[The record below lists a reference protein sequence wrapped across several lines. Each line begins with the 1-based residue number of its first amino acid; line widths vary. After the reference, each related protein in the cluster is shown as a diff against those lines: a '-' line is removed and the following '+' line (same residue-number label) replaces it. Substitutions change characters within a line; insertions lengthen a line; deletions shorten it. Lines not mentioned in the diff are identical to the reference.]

1 MNKNPGFFQ
10 PCLKHQ
16 GHAQLCRDVLLL
28 HLVEDGV
35 ADALHEAGRRLR
47 RDLPLHNEHPLAFLL
62 LRACVKEVAH
72 AFGELLLRVDLLEG
86 DHLHVVRG
94 QAQVLTEPLPAP
106 LSQQSR
112 EGRDLEQVVFQGVVP
127 DHRGDVFFVQ
137 TVEDFRDVSLL
148 LLVKGGLGEP
158 EGTQGFCF
166 SISIFCTNEK
176 RS

>member
-86 DHLHVVRG
+86 DHMNVFRG
-94 QAQVLTEPLPAP
+94 NAQVLTEPLPAP
-106 LSQQSR
+106 LSQEPR
-112 EGRDLEQVVFQGVVP
+112 EGRDLEQVVFQGVGP
-127 DHRGDVFFVQ
+127 DHGGEVFLLQ
-137 TVEDFRDVSLL
+137 AVEDFRDVSLL
-148 LLVKGGLGEP
+148 ALVKGGLRQP
-158 EGTQGFCF
+158 EE
-166 SISIFCTNEK
+166 TNGYYMLSTD
-176 RS
+176 RRYCMLT